1 MVAAIGA
8 KTAVVST
15 SVGLAHEDLEPLAS
29 AGHAGR
35 CVIASHFRGPRL
47 PLLIDGPRRPELG
60 LGHHLPDRGDTLQ
73 GVLQTTAR
81 RIWWIRTARGT
92 FAKQMRL
99 IFDELAGLSASAAA
113 HELERRGYATAASG
127 LRGARLA
134 SSLWLDCVAR
144 AASSEPSSVTAH
156 IRPAGRMARSICA
169 RRCCSRFI

>member
-60 LGHHLPDRGDTLQ
+60 LGHHFPDRGDTLQ
-73 GVLQTTAR
+73 GVLR
-81 RIWWIRTARGT
+81 RHRPLVG
-92 FAKQMRL
+92 
-99 IFDELAGLSASAAA
+99 S
-113 HELERRGYATAASG
+113 RRQCQRRFHGVVLGSF
-127 LRGARLA
+127 
-134 SSLWLDCVAR
+134 
-144 AASSEPSSVTAH
+144 
-156 IRPAGRMARSICA
+156 RSI
-169 RRCCSRFI
+169 RISSHRIG